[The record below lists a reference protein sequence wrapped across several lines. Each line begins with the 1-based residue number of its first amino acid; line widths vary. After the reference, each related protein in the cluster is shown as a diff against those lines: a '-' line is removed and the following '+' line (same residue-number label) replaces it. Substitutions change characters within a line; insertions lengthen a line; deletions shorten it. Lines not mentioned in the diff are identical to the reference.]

1 MKKLRI
7 RHGVLL
13 IIHHLAS
20 GHIYVPKKKSKNN
33 NIFTKFLTQIMSFR
47 LIETQTKMNRPKF

>member
-20 GHIYVPKKKSKNN
+20 GHTYVPKKKVKIT
-33 NIFTKFLTQIMSFR
+33 IFLQSF
-47 LIETQTKMNRPKF
+47 

>member
-20 GHIYVPKKKSKNN
+20 GHIYVPKNN